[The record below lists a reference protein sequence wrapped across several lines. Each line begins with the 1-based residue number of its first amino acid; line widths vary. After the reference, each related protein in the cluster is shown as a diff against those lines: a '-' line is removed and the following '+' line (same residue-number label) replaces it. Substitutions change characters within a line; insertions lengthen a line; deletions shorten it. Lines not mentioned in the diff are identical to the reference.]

1 MPKLT
6 GNGMRVVVTGGRGFI
21 GARLVMRLVAE
32 GAEVRVLGRRK
43 PPEVPAGVKFI
54 MGDLTLPRS
63 DLTRFLDGADV
74 VYHCAAEIRDEDRM
88 RAVNVLGTK
97 RLIDAARGR
106 VGRWV
111 QLSSV
116 GAYGPVPE
124 GVVAED
130 HSEAPVGEYE
140 RTKTEADKLIRAA
153 VAEGAFSAVLLRPS
167 NVYGPTMRNRSLFQ
181 LIRAVDRG
189 LFFFI
194 GRPGAAANYTHVDN
208 VVEALIRSATV
219 PHANAGVY
227 IVSDH
232 RSLEDFVATIAACL
246 GRPAPWIRIPVW
258 LAQGA
263 ALAGGWLP
271 GFPLTAS
278 RVRALSN
285 RALYSTRRIET
296 ELGYAPVVSMEE
308 GLRQMVD
315 TLRTEAG
322 HGA

>member
-1 MPKLT
+1 MTK
-6 GNGMRVVVTGGRGFI
+6 RVAVTGGRGFI
-21 GARLVMRLVAE
+21 GARLVARLVAE

-43 PPEVPAGVKFI
+43 PPEWAAGVEFVE
-54 MGDLTLPRS
+54 GDLTLPRS

-74 VYHCAAEIRDEDRM
+74 VYHCAAEIRNEDRM

-116 GAYGPVPE
+116 GAYGPPE
-124 GVVAED
+124 GVVTED
-130 HSEAPVGEYE
+130 RSEAPVGEYE

-153 VAEGAFSAVLLRPS
+153 VAEGGFPAVLLRPS

-181 LIRAVDRG
+181 LIRAIDRG

-194 GRPGAAANYTHVDN
+194 GRPGAAANYIHVDN
-208 VVEALIRSATV
+208 VVEALIRSATA
-219 PHANAGVY
+219 PHADAGVY

-246 GRPAPWIRIPVW
+246 GRPAPQIRIPAW

-278 RVRALSN
+278 RVRALTN
-285 RALYSTRRIET
+285 RAVYSTRQIEV